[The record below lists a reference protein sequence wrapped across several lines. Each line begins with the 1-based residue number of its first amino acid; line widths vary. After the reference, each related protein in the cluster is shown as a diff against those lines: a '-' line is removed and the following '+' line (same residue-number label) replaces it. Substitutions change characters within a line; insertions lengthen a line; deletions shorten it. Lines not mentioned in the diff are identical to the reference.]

1 MARGG
6 MATAAIVGIVVVVLV
21 GAGVFGYMYLVPSNH
36 NSSTTSQTATYL
48 PTSISTST
56 TSSTTPSNLVISNA
70 ALSNS
75 SLLVTI
81 QNTGSQ
87 PVSLSALLV
96 TPGSGACSFIGP
108 GPRVTNTTTTTARS
122 NQTRVGFALPACM
135 TQSAVFLVQS
145 NSTLKAIPL
154 GQFNF
159 TGGFNSTTFSRSF
172 SANFSRTFSANF
184 SRTIS
189 GNFTRGFPGNSSG
202 FFGANFT
209 AGGGLT
215 LSAGQS
221 VTLAYAG
228 PIGSGVTAGSQYT
241 IMVTGLQADA
251 TITVEAT

>member
-36 NSSTTSQTATYL
+36 NSSTTSR
-48 PTSISTST
+48 TST
-56 TSSTTPSNLVISNA
+56 YMPTTTLTSYTAPSSLVISNA

-96 TPGSGACSFIGP
+96 TPGSGACSFVGP
-108 GPRVTNTTTTTARS
+108 GPRPTNTTTTSGS
-122 NQTRVGFALPACM
+122 NQTRLGFALPACT

-145 NSTLKAIPL
+145 NSSLKAIPL

-159 TGGFNSTTFSRSF
+159 TGGFNSTTFSRTF

-189 GNFTRGFPGNSSG
+189 GNFTRGFPGGNFSG
-202 FFGANFT
+202 FFGGNFT

-215 LSAGQS
+215 LTAGQS
-221 VTLAYAG
+221 VTLVYAG
-228 PIGSGVTAGSQYT
+228 PIGSGVTAGSPYT
-241 IMVTGLQADA
+241 IMVMGLQAEA
-251 TITVEAT
+251 EITVQAS